1 MPMGALGTGVNARVI
16 PPRLAG
22 VDRDHL
28 GDTPGLGRHGAGKV
42 PRGRQHRDFLRR
54 QPGDLIHLESHQR
67 LLEVRLDGVLMRR
80 LLESFLVLLQDF
92 AELGTQ
98 RRIVRRQGAQR
109 PTELPD
115 YSAGSPAASAAASRR
130 GRRLGSASRHK
141 RLPKD
146 GGLRRCLIGAG
157 HRRRH
162 RGCVGLLGARLGL
175 RSHRASEAKCRQ
187 NCNYTGGLHKTLF
200 DLKIRIGKWG
210 KSKTVTPKS

>member
-1 MPMGALGTGVNARVI
+1 VCAPIRTRKPRLVTASGNLDRNHLAGRGVEARAMPMGALGTGVNARVI

-115 YSAGSPAASAAASRR
+115 YSAGSPAASAAPPVTSDSQRTA
-130 GRRLGSASRHK
+130 AC
-141 RLPKD
+141 D
-146 GGLRRCLIGAG
+146 GA
-157 HRRRH
+157 
-162 RGCVGLLGARLGL
+162 
-175 RSHRASEAKCRQ
+175 
-187 NCNYTGGLHKTLF
+187 
-200 DLKIRIGKWG
+200 
-210 KSKTVTPKS
+210 